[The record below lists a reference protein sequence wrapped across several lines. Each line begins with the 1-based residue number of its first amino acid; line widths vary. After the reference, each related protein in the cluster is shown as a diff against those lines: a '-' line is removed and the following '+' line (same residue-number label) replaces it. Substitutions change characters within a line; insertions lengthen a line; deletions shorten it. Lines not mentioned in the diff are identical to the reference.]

1 MAGSLPLRIPG
12 RLFNFRPDGNSRHLL
27 RRTAAPVIASNRER
41 KVGLM
46 ETINVGL
53 FGLGVVGCGVV
64 EILQRNRELIRQ
76 RLGAELRI
84 TKAVTAHPDKERPVP
99 LEDIAVSADPESIL
113 GDPEIHIVA
122 ELIGGVGLA
131 REVVLRALESGK
143 PVVTANKALLA
154 EHAGEVFGKAYE
166 RGVGLGIEASVAG
179 GIPVLRA
186 LREGLAADRVLE
198 ITGIVNGTCNY
209 ILTKMSQEDAPFDE
223 VLAEAQRLGYA
234 EADPAFDVGGLDAA
248 QKLAVLIDIAYGTTV
263 NYPDIHVEGIEG
275 VTPMDIGYARQLG
288 YVIKL
293 LAIGK
298 PRGDRVEARVHPT
311 LVAREHLL
319 ASVNG
324 VFNAVFL
331 TGDNADAT
339 LFYGRGAGALPTGS
353 AVVGDLIDL
362 ARDVLGGS
370 PGRVPPLSVQRTHL
384 RQIPVMPIEEILSEY
399 YLRFQV
405 QDRPGVLAQITQ
417 VMGGRNIS
425 IESMFQPSQ
434 ADRPEDPVQVVL
446 ITHQAREKDVQ
457 DSLRKIQPM
466 EFVRGPTQMIR
477 IERFET

>member
-1 MAGSLPLRIPG
+1 MAGALPLRIPG

-41 KVGLM
+41 NVGIM

-99 LEDIAVSADPESIL
+99 LEDIAVSADPETIL

-186 LREGLAADRVLE
+186 LREGLAADRILE

-209 ILTKMSQEDAPFDE
+209 ILTKMSQEGTPFDE

-275 VTPMDIGYARQLG
+275 VTPMEGRMGNVRDSERTATVRPETLRPPARPVLTIELRPADEATAPAPSDRLSRERIGLPPAAMAGDVARLRLMLERTG
-288 YVIKL
+288 DAGDAETI
-293 LAIGK
+293 AHT
-298 PRGDRVEARVHPT
+298 RGDNTGHVSSVTGLVRGIGIAVQKIAGPGQARSIDEVPARYVVDVAIAVVVYPLRPPLLHFVHPHLIDDIRVREVEPRVDDGDQHGIAPGGNR
-311 LVAREHLL
+311 LVPAHGKEVPLL
-319 ASVNG
+319 G
-324 VFNAVFL
+324 EL
-331 TGDNADAT
+331 G
-339 LFYGRGAGALPTGS
+339 
-353 AVVGDLIDL
+353 VVGD
-362 ARDVLGGS
+362 
-370 PGRVPPLSVQRTHL
+370 
-384 RQIPVMPIEEILSEY
+384 
-399 YLRFQV
+399 
-405 QDRPGVLAQITQ
+405 
-417 VMGGRNIS
+417 
-425 IESMFQPSQ
+425 
-434 ADRPEDPVQVVL
+434 
-446 ITHQAREKDVQ
+446 
-457 DSLRKIQPM
+457 
-466 EFVRGPTQMIR
+466 RG
-477 IERFET
+477 EA